1 MSDKVIVLGAK
12 GRFGRAAVSAFVAA
26 GWHVTAAGRNMRGH
40 LVAQGVSVIDC
51 DVMDKANLIQACSGF
66 DVIVNA
72 VNPPYDAWAATVP
85 VITANVIKA
94 AKASGATIMLP
105 GNVYNYGAQMPEIL
119 REDTVHRPTTRKGH
133 IRVDM
138 EQAHR
143 DATKDGVQTIVLR
156 GGDFIEGV
164 DTGNWFETYITS
176 SVSKGKFM
184 YPGRNDIS
192 HAWAYLPDMARALAL
207 LAARR
212 ENFASF
218 EEFGF
223 DGFSATGREVQGAV
237 ERHIGQ
243 PLRRKYMPWG
253 VIRVLALFQPM
264 MREVLE
270 MRYLWDIP
278 HRLDGTKLNSIIGD
292 FQRTTL
298 DDCIASVIEKPSV

>member
-1 MSDKVIVLGAK
+1 MSNKVIVLGAK
-12 GRFGRAAVSAFVAA
+12 GRFGRAAVSAFVDA
-26 GWHVTAAGRNMRGH
+26 GWHVTASGRNMRGH
-40 LVAQGVSVIDC
+40 PLAHGVSVIDC
-51 DVMDKANLIQACSGF
+51 DVMDKANLIQACYGF

-72 VNPPYDAWAATVP
+72 VNPPYDAWATTVP
-85 VITANVIKA
+85 MITTNVIEA
-94 AKASGATIMLP
+94 AKASGAIIMLP
-105 GNVYNYGAQMPEIL
+105 GNVYNYGAQMPESL
-119 REDTVHRPTTRKGH
+119 REDTVHQPTTRKGR

-156 GGDFIEGV
+156 CGDFIEGV

-176 SVSKGKFM
+176 GVSKGKFM

-192 HAWAYLPDMARALAL
+192 HAWAYLPDMASALPL

-212 ENFASF
+212 EDFASF

-223 DGFSATGREVQGAV
+223 DGFSATGREMQIAI
-237 ERHIGQ
+237 ERHIRQ

-253 VIRVLALFQPM
+253 VIRVLALFRPM

-270 MRYLWDIP
+270 MRYLWDTP
-278 HRLDGTKLNSIIGD
+278 HSVDGTKLSSIVGN

-298 DDCIASVIEKPSV
+298 EDCIASIINKPSV